1 MDDDAAASDR
11 VGIVGLGRL
20 GLCQALTLERAGYD
34 VLGCDVFPAYVDS
47 INNKTLQSDEPGV
60 VSLLRASTKLR
71 ATLSLEAVVDH
82 SDLLMVVVATP
93 TGIGE
98 HAYDCGTLSRVL
110 EDIGKLGRRDKHVV
124 ICCTVLPGYISQVAS
139 ALLEGCEGCTI
150 SYNPEFIAQGD
161 VMAGAAM
168 RLLRATNTTPVCL
181 ALEPH
186 AAVLRALRS
195 QDSRSPTSCSS
206 ARAARLQ
213 ATGCRPCTRG
223 PAPTRL
229 ASAACRR
236 PRRRS
241 PSWRSTASSPPRSPS
256 PT

>member
-1 MDDDAAASDR
+1 MTTRGGTGDDAAAASDR

-82 SDLLMVVVATP
+82 SDLVMVVVATP

-124 ICCTVLPGYISQVAS
+124 ICCTVLPGYIAQVAS
-139 ALLEGCEGCTI
+139 SLLEGCAGCTI
-150 SYNPEFIAQGD
+150 SYNPEFIAQARVRVRVGVGVRVRLRLKLRLRGSGVGFD
-161 VMAGAAM
+161 VG
-168 RLLRATNTTPVCL
+168 LGV
-181 ALEPH
+181 
-186 AAVLRALRS
+186 
-195 QDSRSPTSCSS
+195 
-206 ARAARLQ
+206 
-213 ATGCRPCTRG
+213 G
-223 PAPTRL
+223 
-229 ASAACRR
+229 
-236 PRRRS
+236 
-241 PSWRSTASSPPRSPS
+241 
-256 PT
+256 

>member
-1 MDDDAAASDR
+1 MTTRGGTGDDDAASDR
-11 VGIVGLGRL
+11 VGMVGLGRL

-82 SDLLMVVVATP
+82 SDLVMVVVATP

-124 ICCTVLPGYISQVAS
+124 ICCTVLPGYIAQVAS
-139 ALLEGCEGCTI
+139 SLLEGCAGCTI
-150 SYNPEFIAQGD
+150 SYNPEFIASQSGRQGSQLRRPE
-161 VMAGAAM
+161 GQH
-168 RLLRATNTTPVCL
+168 LLPGK
-181 ALEPH
+181 
-186 AAVLRALRS
+186 RALV
-195 QDSRSPTSCSS
+195 
-206 ARAARLQ
+206 
-213 ATGCRPCTRG
+213 
-223 PAPTRL
+223 
-229 ASAACRR
+229 
-236 PRRRS
+236 
-241 PSWRSTASSPPRSPS
+241 
-256 PT
+256 

>member
-1 MDDDAAASDR
+1 MVDFVHRLVGGLRPLVWCPSEVVVLSTSMNQFIHRITPSFGFFRQEGAMDDDSIASDR

-82 SDLLMVVVATP
+82 SDLVMVVVATP

-110 EDIGKLGRRDKHVV
+110 EDISKLGRRDKHVV
-124 ICCTVLPGYISQVAS
+124 ICCTVLPGYIAQVAS
-139 ALLEGCEGCTI
+139 SLLEGCAGCTI
-150 SYNPEFIAQGD
+150 SYNPEFIAQVRVWVG
-161 VMAGAAM
+161 V
-168 RLLRATNTTPVCL
+168 
-181 ALEPH
+181 
-186 AAVLRALRS
+186 
-195 QDSRSPTSCSS
+195 
-206 ARAARLQ
+206 
-213 ATGCRPCTRG
+213 
-223 PAPTRL
+223 
-229 ASAACRR
+229 
-236 PRRRS
+236 
-241 PSWRSTASSPPRSPS
+241 
-256 PT
+256 

>member
-1 MDDDAAASDR
+1 MTTRGGTIDDDAPASDR

-82 SDLLMVVVATP
+82 SDLVMVVVATP

-110 EDIGKLGRRDKHVV
+110 EDISKLGRRDKHVV
-124 ICCTVLPGYISQVAS
+124 ICCTVLPGYIAQVAS
-139 ALLEGCEGCTI
+139 SLLEGCAGCTI
-150 SYNPEFIAQGD
+150 SYNPEFIAQARVRVRVGVGVRVRLRLKLRLRGSGVGFD
-161 VMAGAAM
+161 VG
-168 RLLRATNTTPVCL
+168 LGV
-181 ALEPH
+181 
-186 AAVLRALRS
+186 
-195 QDSRSPTSCSS
+195 
-206 ARAARLQ
+206 
-213 ATGCRPCTRG
+213 G
-223 PAPTRL
+223 
-229 ASAACRR
+229 
-236 PRRRS
+236 
-241 PSWRSTASSPPRSPS
+241 
-256 PT
+256 

>member
-1 MDDDAAASDR
+1 MTTHGGTGDDAAASDR

-82 SDLLMVVVATP
+82 SDLVMVVVATP

-124 ICCTVLPGYISQVAS
+124 ICCTVLPGYIAQVAS
-139 ALLEGCEGCTI
+139 SLLDGCAGCTI
-150 SYNPEFIAQGD
+150 SYNPEFIAQ
-161 VMAGAAM
+161 VRVRVKL
-168 RLLRATNTTPVCL
+168 RLRLR
-181 ALEPH
+181 
-186 AAVLRALRS
+186 LRLKLRS
-195 QDSRSPTSCSS
+195 SGVGVG
-206 ARAARLQ
+206 L
-213 ATGCRPCTRG
+213 GVG
-223 PAPTRL
+223 VGVG
-229 ASAACRR
+229 
-236 PRRRS
+236 
-241 PSWRSTASSPPRSPS
+241 
-256 PT
+256 